1 MPKYSPEIL
10 TKLEQLRG
18 LVESIPEAATLLD
31 EVTGLIQQE
40 ADETGMSTKFPDELT
55 DGQLDQAIAGKIP
68 TPEGRK
74 LSPEE
79 YMGA

>member
-1 MPKYSPEIL
+1 
-10 TKLEQLRG
+10 
-18 LVESIPEAATLLD
+18 
-31 EVTGLIQQE
+31 
-40 ADETGMSTKFPDELT
+40 MSTKFPDELT